1 MMAAEKSRADRWA
14 DVRIRSMTVED
25 LAWVADLEAESFDD
39 PWSEA
44 LFASELQEREQNY
57 PRIALHRDERAG
69 YLISWFVA
77 DEVHL
82 GNIAVAPRMRGRG
95 IADALLDDL
104 IREGKLRGSSYI
116 VLEVRTGN
124 RAAIRL
130 YERYGFEMMAVR
142 RGYYQNNGE
151 DALIMIR
158 MLTRSEE
165 SDPSNEEG

>member
-1 MMAAEKSRADRWA
+1 MMAAQKGIRKRSADI
-14 DVRIRSMTVED
+14 RIRTMTAED
-25 LAWVADLEAESFDD
+25 LAWVAEVEAESFDD

-44 LFASELQEREQNY
+44 LFASELEEREQNY
-57 PRIALHRDERAG
+57 PRIALHRGGRAG
-69 YLISWFVA
+69 YLVSWFVA

-82 GNIAVAPRMRGRG
+82 GNIAVAPQMRGKG

-116 VLEVRTGN
+116 VLEVRTSN
-124 RAAIRL
+124 DPAIRL
-130 YERYGFEMMAVR
+130 YERYGFEVMAVR

-158 MLTRSEE
+158 TLTEPSETE
-165 SDPSNEEG
+165 PDEED